1 MNSNRVK
8 LLVRAKHDCK
18 WLKELIN
25 EDGRRRSFF
34 INREQK
40 RIRFFENIACF
51 PLRGK
56 LFVKANP
63 LSLSLE
69 KLELDQSK
77 IEWRLNN
84 ALHDHRERE
93 REEIEITSE
102 IGDRKETI
110 NDSIKFEVR
119 KR

>member
-1 MNSNRVK
+1 MEEEEDHSSLTENRDVFVSK
-8 LLVRAKHDCK
+8 
-18 WLKELIN
+18 
-25 EDGRRRSFF
+25 
-34 INREQK
+34 
-40 RIRFFENIACF
+40 NIVCF

-93 REEIEITSE
+93 KKRE
-102 IGDRKETI
+102 DRNNFGNWGSQR
-110 NDSIKFEVR
+110 ND
-119 KR
+119 KRLDKV

>member
-1 MNSNRVK
+1 MEEEEDHSSLTENRDVFVSK
-8 LLVRAKHDCK
+8 
-18 WLKELIN
+18 
-25 EDGRRRSFF
+25 
-34 INREQK
+34 
-40 RIRFFENIACF
+40 NIVCF

-93 REEIEITSE
+93 REREEIEITSE

-110 NDSIKFEVR
+110 NDSIKFEVK